1 MDEFDLNELKAEYI
15 PEDAA
20 AGEAPSDEGA
30 VENGGKPFETEG
42 GKTPS
47 PVILSEAKDPT
58 PQADAP
64 AVGGAPSDE
73 GAVENGGKPF
83 ETEGGKNP
91 APTLNL
97 RLRNNAPTEGDP
109 SLSLP
114 PSSSASPQMPPPSSE
129 GGKTQRPRNEGDS
142 PSPAPPRND
151 TSSGASRHLPLEG
164 KASDAAP
171 VLQEDKQKPAKKRRV
186 PLFWKIYAIAV
197 AVVIM
202 LICGLLGF
210 FRAYLREYEETR
222 PINAARE
229 AVSALAAGEN
239 RPEFIPSEASEFDRA
254 ASVAAAFAEAGGTAE
269 AEIVEKVGVST
280 EDVPVFS
287 VREDGREVCRVR
299 LREGEKRRFFRTWQ
313 VDGVFFTGDNAVDI
327 TLTADTRLLLNGV
340 QVGEGYV
347 TSRDEP
353 LRGYED
359 FTDVTPKCVRYQIEG
374 LFYEPVITLENDYCE
389 PRAEFRNGEWAVSY
403 PGSENSRAEAVQ
415 LAYSAAQA
423 YVTYASS
430 LGSPLA
436 PLDRW
441 LIPGSTLR
449 ARVLSF
455 DRRYFTRHDSAEFK
469 NMTDL
474 DFSVYGADEFSVK
487 LAFDYVMRTGRKE
500 QTDKTVITL
509 YMLRIDGSWKLSDV
523 AVE

>member
-1 MDEFDLNELKAEYI
+1 MDELDLNELKAEYV
-15 PEDAA
+15 PE
-20 AGEAPSDEGA
+20 E
-30 VENGGKPFETEG
+30 
-42 GKTPS
+42 TPS
-47 PVILSEAKDPT
+47 TPDASAPDASTPANAPDAPTPVIPSEAKDPT
-58 PQADAP
+58 PQVEAP

-129 GGKTQRPRNEGDS
+129 GGKTQRPRNEGGS
-142 PSPAPPRND
+142 SEALPPRND
-151 TSSGASRHLPLEG
+151 ASSAPSERIPLKG

-171 VLQEDKQKPAKKRRV
+171 VLQEDKEKPAKKRRV
-186 PLFWKIYAIAV
+186 PLFWKIYAIAIAV
-197 AVVIM
+197 AIM

-210 FRAYLREYEETR
+210 FRAALKEYEDTR
-222 PINAARE
+222 PLNAARE
-229 AVSALAAGEN
+229 AVSALAAGED
-239 RPEFIPSEASEFDRA
+239 RPEFIPAEASEFDKA
-254 ASVAAAFAEAGGTAE
+254 ASVAAAFAEAGGTAD
-269 AEIVEKVGVST
+269 AEITEKVGVST
-280 EDVPVFS
+280 EEIPVFS
-287 VREDGREVCRVR
+287 VREGGKEICRVR
-299 LREGEKRRFFRTWQ
+299 LKEAGKSRFFKTWQ
-313 VDGVFFTGDNAVDI
+313 IDGVFFTGDNAVDI

-340 QVGEGYV
+340 PVGEGYV

-359 FTDVTPKCVRYQIEG
+359 FPDVTPKCVRYQIEG
-374 LFYEPVITLENDYCE
+374 LYYEPVITLENDYCE
-389 PRAEFRNGEWAVSY
+389 PRAELKNGEWTVAY

-423 YVTYASS
+423 YVKYASS
-430 LGSPLA
+430 QGSPLA

-487 LAFDYVMRTGRKE
+487 LAFDYVMRTGGKE

>member
-15 PEDAA
+15 PE
-20 AGEAPSDEGA
+20 E
-30 VENGGKPFETEG
+30 
-42 GKTPS
+42 TPS
-47 PVILSEAKDPT
+47 TPDASAPDAPTPVILSEAKDPT
-58 PQADAP
+58 PKAEARGKDTSSNR
-64 AVGGAPSDE
+64 SD
-73 GAVENGGKPF
+73 
-83 ETEGGKNP
+83 
-91 APTLNL
+91 
-97 RLRNNAPTEGDP
+97 
-109 SLSLP
+109 LP
-114 PSSSASPQMPPPSSE
+114 PSGREVASEAKPRMTEGEKSSSSIGNTASDTGVFSPSVSDGKAALDSSLPE
-129 GGKTQRPRNEGDS
+129 GAETERLQKEGDS
-142 PSPAPPRND
+142 SGCALGMTDSDAPSER
-151 TSSGASRHLPLEG
+151 LPLEG
-164 KASDAAP
+164 KASPDAPAP
-171 VLQEDKQKPAKKRRV
+171 DKQKPAKKRRV

-229 AVSALAAGEN
+229 AVSALASGEN

-254 ASVAAAFAEAGGTAE
+254 ASVAAAFSEAGGTAE

-389 PRAEFRNGEWAVSY
+389 PRAELRNGEWAVSY
-403 PGSENSRAEAVQ
+403 PGSEDSRAEAVQ